1 MIIRS
6 FTVPTMSSQ
15 HFSTPLISSAIGQ
28 VDTGKSGLCSKYL
41 AVQSIIIAQV
51 WPCKAFQWHQ
61 NLQLAICLCYRPS
74 QHKRLK
80 YTQTKLRHI
89 PEMIQEK
96 HDLSEKKLRPPRS
109 DYSINRIFVVMV
121 GHLQKIIHVH
131 AETSSC
137 WLLASCKLCT
147 SRSSFLAWKDVE
159 RYQKKTNNSW
169 GSRDHRCLG
178 KTGASSN
185 TWWQHSD
192 HSLAGGFSHPE
203 TWGGPWGYILIEY
216 IY

>member
-1 MIIRS
+1 MIQSVISITFSIKKYRSIYIYIYMCLLMIIES

-89 PEMIQEK
+89 PIPQMIQEK
-96 HDLSEKKLRPPRS
+96 MIWVRKNLGRHVRITLSIE
-109 DYSINRIFVVMV
+109 
-121 GHLQKIIHVH
+121 
-131 AETSSC
+131 SSSS
-137 WLLASCKLCT
+137 WSAT
-147 SRSSFLAWKDVE
+147 SRKSYMFT
-159 RYQKKTNNSW
+159 QKPVAA
-169 GSRDHRCLG
+169 GS
-178 KTGASSN
+178 
-185 TWWQHSD
+185 
-192 HSLAGGFSHPE
+192 
-203 TWGGPWGYILIEY
+203 
-216 IY
+216 